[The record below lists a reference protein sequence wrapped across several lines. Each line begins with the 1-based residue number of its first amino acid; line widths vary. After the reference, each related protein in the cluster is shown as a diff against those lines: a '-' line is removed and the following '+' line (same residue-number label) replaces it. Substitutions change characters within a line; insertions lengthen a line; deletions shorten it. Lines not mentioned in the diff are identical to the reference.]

1 MLKAFA
7 NFEFGGTQGVLFP
20 KRAPKCLGRR
30 PQDDQSKNQQGTPS
44 VPQETKRMRLFCG
57 VSTTHLRALRSP
69 RDPHPPALLPIVHA
83 ITASWILLRAAGS
96 AVAARKSHSRA
107 CHFGVVFGF
116 AVRELLAERLA
127 VSKWWPAEAA
137 RYGDA
142 IALVQRRARDVRT
155 HALQL
160 ELSCWHK
167 DVL

>member
-1 MLKAFA
+1 M
-7 NFEFGGTQGVLFP
+7 GTSPFSTEI
-20 KRAPKCLGRR
+20 ASGRR
-30 PQDDQSKNQQGTPS
+30 PKNAPIENSEAPIRDSAQTSPHI
-44 VPQETKRMRLFCG
+44 LFVG
-57 VSTTHLRALRSP
+57 SAPPHLRALRSP

-96 AVAARKSHSRA
+96 AVAARKSHSRV
-107 CHFGVVFGF
+107 CHFGVVFAF

-167 DVL
+167 DAL

>member
-1 MLKAFA
+1 MPANQRMYAFLDW
-7 NFEFGGTQGVLFP
+7 EVH
-20 KRAPKCLGRR
+20 
-30 PQDDQSKNQQGTPS
+30 TPS
-44 VPQETKRMRLFCG
+44 
-57 VSTTHLRALRSP
+57 HLRALRSP
-69 RDPHPPALLPIVHA
+69 RDPHPPTALVPIMHA
-83 ITASWILLRAAGS
+83 INASWILLCAAGS
-96 AVAARKSHSRA
+96 AVAARKSHSRV
-107 CHFGVVFGF
+107 CHFGVVFAF

-167 DVL
+167 HALSLTTSVCVSTSGRLHIA